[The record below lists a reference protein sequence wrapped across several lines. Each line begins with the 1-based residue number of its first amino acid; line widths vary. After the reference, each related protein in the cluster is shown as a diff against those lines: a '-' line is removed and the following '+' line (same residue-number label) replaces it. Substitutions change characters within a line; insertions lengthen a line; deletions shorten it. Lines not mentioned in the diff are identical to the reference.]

1 MGTAVFGA
9 GRLIVGTS
17 GSPGSLQA
25 LRYGEALA
33 RAHGMVLIP
42 VIAWEPA
49 GGDRDERL
57 QNSGYLRQACQDL
70 ACQRLR
76 DALIA
81 VWGEIPPSPLVQ
93 PRIARGPAGQIL
105 VNLACRPDDVLIV
118 GTGRRGTLPR
128 MACSRVSRYC
138 LAHAQC
144 PVLAIPPPAL
154 ARELRHSRLAWL
166 FWHRP
171 LTPEQILRDQPTA

>member
-1 MGTAVFGA
+1 VFGVD
-9 GRLIVGTS
+9 RPIVGAS

-33 RAHGMVLIP
+33 RAHGAVLIP
-42 VIAWEPA
+42 VIAWEPP
-49 GGDRDERL
+49 GGNHDERF
-57 QNSGYLRQACQDL
+57 QNSGYLRLACQDI

-81 VWGEIPPSPLVQ
+81 VWGEIPTSPLVQ
-93 PRIARGPAGQIL
+93 PRIARGPAGRVL
-105 VNLACRPDDVLIV
+105 VNLACRPGDVLIV
-118 GTGRRGTLPR
+118 GAGRRAKLAR
-128 MACSRVSRYC
+128 MACSRVSCYC

-144 PVLAIPPPAL
+144 PILAIPPPAL
-154 ARELRHSRLAWL
+154 ARELRHRRLAWL
-166 FWHRP
+166 FWHGP